1 VAVWLY
7 IAASSTADRGL
18 PAAWYGVFT
27 LVRIAGLLWLVRC
40 VVRAS
45 GEEDPLAGPVAG
57 AEDALVVRF
66 G

>member
-1 VAVWLY
+1 VLHPEL
-7 IAASSTADRGL
+7 D
-18 PAAWYGVFT
+18 
-27 LVRIAGLLWLVRC
+27 